1 MQLNCILQMKSTDKM
16 KKNIVSISLTIIF
29 IAFLLPLILVKWLKI
44 DFSNLGTY
52 GDFFGCFNAL
62 VSALAFGG
70 LIYTIYLQRKDLEL
84 QRNELQ
90 LTRDEMKRQ
99 AEAQEKAA
107 QEQERHAKLLEE
119 QLYKEIRPYLNTY
132 FSIEGYS
139 IYLVIKNIGKSAC
152 YNFSMKV
159 KSYHAE
165 NEFAEELLTELKTRI
180 EATDYSVIPSGLD
193 YVVKC
198 DISDHDISA
207 NLMNSS
213 VNVTFTFYF
222 RNQKEEF
229 TIPFKFDEIQSHGD
243 PVARALFAI
252 ANRMPHNS
260 FR

>member
-1 MQLNCILQMKSTDKM
+1 M
-16 KKNIVSISLTIIF
+16 KKIVALVSFAIIF
-29 IAFLLPLILVKWLKI
+29 IAFILPLILVKYLGVEF
-44 DFSNLGTY
+44 DQLGTY
-52 GDFFGCFNAL
+52 GDFFGSFNAL

-84 QRNELQ
+84 QRKELQ

-132 FSIEGYS
+132 FTHDYGS

-159 KSYHAE
+159 KSHHAE
-165 NEFAEELLTELKTRI
+165 DEFAEELLEKFKKRI

-193 YVVKC
+193 YIVEC
-198 DISDHDISA
+198 DISNQDVA
-207 NLMNSS
+207 GNLMKSS
-213 VNVTFTFYF
+213 VDVTFTFYF
-222 RNQKEEF
+222 RGQKEEF

-243 PVARALFAI
+243 PIARALYAI
-252 ANRMPHNS
+252 ANRLPK
-260 FR
+260 RW

>member
-1 MQLNCILQMKSTDKM
+1 MRIRGIDGM
-16 KKNIVSISLTIIF
+16 KKIIVSISLAVIS
-29 IAFLLPLILVKWLKI
+29 IAFVLPLILVKCSGV

-52 GDFFGCFNAL
+52 GDFFGSFNAL

-84 QRNELQ
+84 QRKELQ

-132 FSIEGYS
+132 FTQENGS

-159 KSYHAE
+159 QSYNAE
-165 NEFAEELLTELKTRI
+165 NETAKDLLAKLKVKL
-180 EATDYSVIPSGLD
+180 ESTDYSVIPSGLD
-193 YVVKC
+193 YIVEC
-198 DISDHDISA
+198 DVTNEDASS
-207 NLMNSS
+207 NLMSS
-213 VNVTFTFYF
+213 SLDVTFIFFF
-222 RNQKEEF
+222 RGQKEEF
-229 TIPFKFDEIQSHGD
+229 TIQFKFDEIQSHGD
-243 PVARALFAI
+243 PIVRALYAVV
-252 ANRMPHNS
+252 NRMPRHS
-260 FR
+260 F